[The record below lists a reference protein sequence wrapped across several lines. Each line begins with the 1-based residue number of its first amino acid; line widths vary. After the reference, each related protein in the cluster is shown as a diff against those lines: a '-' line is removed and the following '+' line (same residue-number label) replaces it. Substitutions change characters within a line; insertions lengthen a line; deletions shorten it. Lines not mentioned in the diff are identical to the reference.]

1 MDNILES
8 AVLMLQ
14 KRPPKLLKQLL
25 YCLDY
30 LSEDDQEV
38 VKKAYV
44 FSSISHEHQS
54 RQSGEPY
61 IHHPAAVATT
71 LAELKLDKET
81 ISAGLLHDVLEDTTL
96 TKELLH
102 EEFGS
107 EILSLVDGVS
117 KLDQIEYADNNQ
129 RQAESFRKMM
139 LAMVQDIRVILIKL
153 ADRLHNIQTLN
164 ALDTKKQMRIGK
176 ETLEVYA
183 PIANRLGIFN
193 MKVLLEKE
201 AFKFAYP
208 YRYKIISRALKKKL
222 GNQKRILKKISTR
235 ISKKLNEKTILHDI
249 EAREKDLFSVYKKM
263 KKRHLSLDQIVDM
276 YGLRIIVDDVHDC
289 YQVLG
294 LVHEVYKPIIGKFK
308 DYIAIPRVN
317 GYQSIHTSLLGPGGT
332 PIEVQIRTRAMHRV
346 AENGIAAHWKYKS
359 ENPSDASPQAK
370 AREWLASIQ
379 EIQGVSHPEE
389 FLESVKVDLFP
400 DKVYVFS
407 PKGKIFRLPSKA
419 TCVDFAYAVHSDLGN
434 SCIGAKINKVQMPL
448 RTVIESGQTIEILTS
463 KNSNPDPNWL
473 SFITTAKARNNLR
486 NYLKKLTSAQ
496 TSALGKRLF
505 NNALNT
511 LGKKQ
516 RNISKKQIQLLLES
530 LAFKNMD
537 ELYENIGLGDKNPL
551 LIAQMMLGEQQES
564 HTSFDHAP
572 LLIKGTEGVSITFS
586 NCCHPIPGDAII
598 GHLSKAKGLVIHRR
612 KCLHVNSFI
621 KEISRWI
628 GVEWVDNVDHMLSTE
643 ITVHA
648 KHQPGSFAE
657 IAGKIADN
665 GCNVEQVSIAA
676 EYEDD
681 TVDLLFQIQVESRK
695 YLADI
700 IKQIRVLQSVK
711 KVTRSMH

>member
-8 AVLMLQ
+8 AALMLQ

-102 EEFGS
+102 KEFGS

-139 LAMVQDIRVILIKL
+139 LAMVKDIRVILIKL

-208 YRYKIISRALKKKL
+208 YRHKIISRALKKKL

-276 YGLRIIVDDVHDC
+276 YGLRIVVDDVHDC

-294 LVHEVYKPIIGKFK
+294 LVHEVYKPIMGKFK

-359 ENPSDASPQAK
+359 ENPSDASPQVK

-407 PKGKIFRLPSKA
+407 PKGKIFRLPSKS

>member
-8 AVLMLQ
+8 AALMLQ

-208 YRYKIISRALKKKL
+208 YRHKIISRALKKKL

-235 ISKKLNEKTILHDI
+235 ISKKLNEKTILHNI

-276 YGLRIIVDDVHDC
+276 YGLRIVVDDVHDC

-294 LVHEVYKPIIGKFK
+294 LVHEVYKPIMGKFK

-359 ENPSDASPQAK
+359 ENPSDASPQVK

-407 PKGKIFRLPSKA
+407 PKGKIFRLPSKS

-665 GCNVEQVSIAA
+665 GCNVEQVSIAT

-681 TVDLLFQIQVESRK
+681 TVDLLFQIQVENRK

>member
-8 AVLMLQ
+8 AALMLQ

-201 AFKFAYP
+201 AFRFAYP

-294 LVHEVYKPIIGKFK
+294 LVHEVYKPIMGKFK

-359 ENPSDASPQAK
+359 ENPSDASPQVK

>member
-8 AVLMLQ
+8 AALMLQ

-208 YRYKIISRALKKKL
+208 YRHKIISRALKKKL

-276 YGLRIIVDDVHDC
+276 YGLRIVVDDVHDC

-294 LVHEVYKPIIGKFK
+294 LVHEVYKPIMGKFK

-359 ENPSDASPQAK
+359 ENPSDASPQVK

-407 PKGKIFRLPSKA
+407 PKGKIFRLPSKS

-564 HTSFDHAP
+564 HTSFDQAP

>member
-8 AVLMLQ
+8 AALMLQ

-208 YRYKIISRALKKKL
+208 YRHKIISRALKKKL

-276 YGLRIIVDDVHDC
+276 YGLRIVVDDVHDC

-294 LVHEVYKPIIGKFK
+294 LVHEVYKPIMGKFK

-359 ENPSDASPQAK
+359 ENPSDASPQVK

-407 PKGKIFRLPSKA
+407 PKGKIFRLPSKS

-551 LIAQMMLGEQQES
+551 LIAQMMLGEQQEN

>member
-201 AFKFAYP
+201 AFRFAYP

-294 LVHEVYKPIIGKFK
+294 LVHEVYKPIMGKFK

-359 ENPSDASPQAK
+359 ENPSDASPQVK

-407 PKGKIFRLPSKA
+407 PKGKIFRLPSKS

-628 GVEWVDNVDHMLSTE
+628 SVEWVDNVDHMLSTE

-665 GCNVEQVSIAA
+665 GCNVEQVSIAT

-681 TVDLLFQIQVESRK
+681 TVDLLFQIQVENRK

>member
-208 YRYKIISRALKKKL
+208 YRHKIISRALKKKL

-276 YGLRIIVDDVHDC
+276 YGLRIVVDDVHDC

-294 LVHEVYKPIIGKFK
+294 LVHEVYKPIMGKFK

-359 ENPSDASPQAK
+359 ENPSDASPQVK

-407 PKGKIFRLPSKA
+407 PKGKIFRLPSKS

-551 LIAQMMLGEQQES
+551 LIAQMMLGEQQEN

-700 IKQIRVLQSVK
+700 IKQIRVLKSVK

>member
-8 AVLMLQ
+8 AALMLQ

-30 LSEDDQEV
+30 LNEDDLEV
-38 VKKAYV
+38 IKKAYV

-54 RQSGEPY
+54 RRSGEPY
-61 IHHPAAVATT
+61 IHHPTAVATT

-81 ISAGLLHDVLEDTTL
+81 ISAGLLHDVLEDTNL
-96 TKELLH
+96 GKDLIK

-153 ADRLHNIQTLN
+153 ADRLHNIQTLS

-222 GNQKRILKKISTR
+222 GNQKKVLKNISTR
-235 ISKKLNEKTILHDI
+235 ISNKLNEENILHDI

-276 YGLRIIVDDVHDC
+276 YGLRIVVDDVHDC

-294 LVHEVYKPIIGKFK
+294 LVHEVYKPIMGKFK

-332 PIEVQIRTRAMHRV
+332 PIEVQIRTKAMHRV

-359 ENPSDASPQAK
+359 DNPSDASPQVK

-407 PKGKIFRLPSKA
+407 PKGKIFRLPSKS

-434 SCIGAKINKVQMPL
+434 SCIGAKINKIQMPL
-448 RTVIESGQTIEILTS
+448 RTVIESGQTIEILTAR
-463 KNSNPDPNWL
+463 NSTPDPNWL
-473 SFITTAKARNNLR
+473 SFVTTAKARNNLR
-486 NYLKKLTSAQ
+486 NYLKNLTNTQ
-496 TSALGKRLF
+496 TVALGKRLF

-516 RNISKKQIQLLLES
+516 RNISKKQVQLLLDG
-530 LAFKNMD
+530 LALGDMD

-551 LIAQMMLGEQQES
+551 LIAQMMLGEQQEHHAS
-564 HTSFDHAP
+564 LDHTP
-572 LLIKGTEGVSITFS
+572 LLIKGTEGVSITFAG
-586 NCCHPIPGDAII
+586 CCSPH
-598 GHLSKAKGLVIHRR
+598 SWR
-612 KCLHVNSFI
+612 
-621 KEISRWI
+621 
-628 GVEWVDNVDHMLSTE
+628 
-643 ITVHA
+643 
-648 KHQPGSFAE
+648 
-657 IAGKIADN
+657 
-665 GCNVEQVSIAA
+665 CN
-676 EYEDD
+676 YWPP
-681 TVDLLFQIQVESRK
+681 K
-695 YLADI
+695 
-700 IKQIRVLQSVK
+700 
-711 KVTRSMH
+711 

>member
-8 AVLMLQ
+8 AALMLQ

-208 YRYKIISRALKKKL
+208 YRHKIISRALKKKL

-276 YGLRIIVDDVHDC
+276 YGLRIVVDDVHDC

-294 LVHEVYKPIIGKFK
+294 LVHEVYKPIMGKFK

-359 ENPSDASPQAK
+359 ENPSDASPQVK

-407 PKGKIFRLPSKA
+407 PKGKIFRLPSKS

-628 GVEWVDNVDHMLSTE
+628 SVEWVDNVDHMLSTE

-665 GCNVEQVSIAA
+665 GCNVEKVSIAT
-676 EYEDD
+676 ESEDD
-681 TVDLLFQIQVESRK
+681 TVDLLFQIQVENRK

>member
-8 AVLMLQ
+8 AALMLQ

-30 LSEDDQEV
+30 LSEDDREV

-61 IHHPAAVATT
+61 IHHPTAVATT

-96 TKELLH
+96 TKELLQ
-102 EEFGS
+102 EEFGG

-153 ADRLHNIQTLN
+153 ADRLHNIQTLG

-183 PIANRLGIFN
+183 PIANRLGIFK
-193 MKVLLEKE
+193 MKVLLERE

-208 YRYKIISRALKKKL
+208 YRYKIISKALKKRL

-235 ISKKLNEKTILHDI
+235 ISNKLNEETILHNI

-276 YGLRIIVDDVHDC
+276 YGLRIVVDDVHDC

-294 LVHEVYKPIIGKFK
+294 LVHEVYKPIMGKFK

-332 PIEVQIRTRAMHRV
+332 PIEVQIRTKAMHRV

-359 ENPSDASPQAK
+359 ENPSDASPQVK

-407 PKGKIFRLPSKA
+407 PQGKIFRLPSKS

-434 SCIGAKINKVQMPL
+434 NCIGAKINKVQMPL

-486 NYLKKLTSAQ
+486 SYLKNLTNAQ

-516 RNISKKQIQLLLES
+516 RNISKKQVQALLES

-551 LIAQMMLGEQQES
+551 LIAQMMLGEQQENHVS
-564 HTSFDHAP
+564 LDHAP

-598 GHLSKAKGLVIHRR
+598 GHLSKTKGLVIHRR

-648 KHQPGSFAE
+648 KHKPGSFAE

>member
-201 AFKFAYP
+201 AFRFAYP

-598 GHLSKAKGLVIHRR
+598 GHLSKAKGLVVHRR

-665 GCNVEQVSIAA
+665 GCNVEQVSIAT

-681 TVDLLFQIQVESRK
+681 TVDLLFQIQVENRK

>member
-153 ADRLHNIQTLN
+153 ADRLHNIQTLS

-193 MKVLLEKE
+193 MKGLLEKE
-201 AFKFAYP
+201 AFRFAYP

-294 LVHEVYKPIIGKFK
+294 LVHEVYKPIMGKFK

-628 GVEWVDNVDHMLSTE
+628 SVEWVDNVDHMLSTE

-665 GCNVEQVSIAA
+665 GCNVEQVSIAT

-681 TVDLLFQIQVESRK
+681 TVDLLFQIQVENRK

>member
-8 AVLMLQ
+8 AALMLQ

-208 YRYKIISRALKKKL
+208 YRHKIISRALKKKL

-276 YGLRIIVDDVHDC
+276 YGLRIVVDDVHDC

-294 LVHEVYKPIIGKFK
+294 LVHEVYKPIMGKFK

-359 ENPSDASPQAK
+359 ENPSDASPQVK

-407 PKGKIFRLPSKA
+407 PKGKIFRLPSKS

>member
-8 AVLMLQ
+8 AALMLQ

-139 LAMVQDIRVILIKL
+139 LSMVQDIRVILIKL

-208 YRYKIISRALKKKL
+208 YRHKIISRALKKKL

-276 YGLRIIVDDVHDC
+276 YGLRIVVDDVHDC

-294 LVHEVYKPIIGKFK
+294 LVHEVYKPIMGKFK

-359 ENPSDASPQAK
+359 ENPSDASPQVK

-407 PKGKIFRLPSKA
+407 PKGKIFRLPSKS

-628 GVEWVDNVDHMLSTE
+628 SVEWVDNVDHMLSTE